1 MISLSF
7 LLILVLPEDGGCF
20 EAARALPAGTPVV
33 AENVVPAACDSSRIV
48 AGLRYDKS
56 AQAALLV
63 TAVPAGGYLGRLPN
77 PPSGRIAK
85 GARLT
90 LRSMAGPVV
99 IEREVTALQA
109 GRSGERVFVQDANGA
124 TFAATLLLASGAA
137 E

>member
-1 MISLSF
+1 MITPSF
-7 LLILVLPEDGGCF
+7 LLTLALPEDRGCF

-33 AENVVPAACDSSRIV
+33 AENVVPVVCEPGRAA

-56 AQAALLV
+56 ARAALLV
-63 TAVPAGGYLGRLPN
+63 AAVPEGEYLGRLPH

-90 LRSMAGPVV
+90 LRSRAGPVV

-109 GRSGERVFVQDANGA
+109 GRSGERIFVQDASGS
-124 TFAATLLLASGAA
+124 TFAVTLLLASRAT

>member
-1 MISLSF
+1 MLSF
-7 LLILVLPEDGGCF
+7 LLILVLPEDIGCF

-33 AENVVPAACDSSRIV
+33 AENVVPAACDPDRTV
-48 AGLRYDKS
+48 ASLRYDKS

-63 TAVPAGGYLGRLPN
+63 AAVPEGEYLGRLPH

-109 GRSGERVFVQDANGA
+109 GRSGGRIFVQDASGS
-124 TFAATLLLASGAA
+124 TFAVTLLLASGATQ
-137 E
+137 